1 VEAEE
6 DRTVAGSQV
15 RREILIQHAEIRQM
29 LSEVEALAKRFEEAA
44 AEGPDLGKD
53 LHERGL
59 ALYEVFGR
67 HLDREQEL
75 LTPALRAAG
84 AQGAQLLNR
93 LEHEHREQRE
103 LLKFLLARLR
113 QYPHPTI
120 VIARELQNF
129 GGFLRFEMNH
139 EEEALLSPEVLSNGG
154 H

>member
-1 VEAEE
+1 MEAEE
-6 DRTVAGSQV
+6 GRRVPGSQV
-15 RREILIQHAEIRQM
+15 RGEILIQHAEIRQM
-29 LSEVEALAKRFEEAA
+29 LSEVEDLAKRFEETA
-44 AEGPDLGKD
+44 AEGPDLGKG

-59 ALYEVFGR
+59 ALYEIFGR

-113 QYPHPTI
+113 QYPYPTI